1 MTVLARSVQRLQTK
15 SPVPALP
22 PAGCVTLGQSLYC
35 LNENVL
41 ICKSGVLSPPLQHHM
56 GVLVINVASEPL
68 FVFLGGE
75 FLMEL
80 LGLLLLLLL
89 QQLSAAPAPAAGS
102 AEMGLSAPHARV
114 IRDGKESVIDAADLV
129 PGDIIKLE
137 AGDFVPADA
146 RLLTS
151 TSLPHRFLLLAK
163 AGLGDPS
170 GQPRRRGLCWPLP
183 RGPCL
188 LVLSVHSSLLCS
200 SCCVVQPRARRPL
213 VVDRISF
220 LSLL

>member
-1 MTVLARSVQRLQTK
+1 MIGRQVTPWAACLLSFSQTAHTMTVLARSVQRLQTK

-102 AEMGLSAPHARV
+102 AEMGLPAP
-114 IRDGKESVIDAADLV
+114 
-129 PGDIIKLE
+129 
-137 AGDFVPADA
+137 
-146 RLLTS
+146 
-151 TSLPHRFLLLAK
+151 LAK
-163 AGLGDPS
+163 AALSSGGTRLPSADQHLPPPPLPPARQGWAGRPLGPA
-170 GQPRRRGLCWPLP
+170 PPPWPLLASASWTLP
-183 RGPCL
+183 A
-188 LVLSVHSSLLCS
+188 CS
-200 SCCVVQPRARRPL
+200 FCAQQPPL
-213 VVDRISF
+213 F
-220 LSLL
+220 